1 MRRLVTLGLIAGLF
15 LSAFT
20 AWHAAADPRSEH
32 AGIGVRLVD
41 VPTSARDNPRARAYI
56 IDHVKPGEVIE
67 RRVEVVNH
75 SDRKEQVSLY
85 AAAARVEGGQFVGA
99 AGRTQNDLSSWTS
112 LDGSAVTLGPRGRSL
127 VRVTIA
133 VPDEAV
139 RGERYGVVWAELTPQ
154 QNPDG
159 VTHISRVGVRLYVSV
174 GPGGAP
180 RTDFDIV
187 SMTGI
192 RDQDNVPAVQA
203 RVRNTG
209 ERAIDL
215 TGSLTLADGPA
226 GLSAGPFKIP
236 AGNTVGIGDTQPLLV
251 PLDRQL
257 PDGPWRVKIRV
268 TSGVTTRTTEAT
280 LIFPPDIGAGPE
292 VPVDGGLPWQGLA
305 AGAVAGILILA
316 FAGYVW
322 VRRRRSQAVL
332 PGGYRWDKSAK
343 TDGAA

>member
-1 MRRLVTLGLIAGLF
+1 MRRFLTLGLIAALF
-15 LSAFT
+15 LPAF
-20 AWHAAADPRSEH
+20 AAPDAAADPRSEH
-32 AGIGVRLVD
+32 ARIGVRLVD
-41 VPTSARDNPRARAYI
+41 VPTAAADNPRARAYI
-56 IDHVKPGEVIE
+56 IDHVKPGQVIE

-85 AAAARVEGGQFVGA
+85 AAAARVEGGQFLGA
-99 AGRTQNDLSSWTS
+99 AGRSQNDLSSWTS
-112 LDGSAVTLGPRGRSL
+112 LAGSTRTLGPRGRSL
-127 VRVTIA
+127 VRVTIK

-139 RGERYGVVWAELTPQ
+139 RGERYGVIWAELTPRR
-154 QNPDG
+154 NADG
-159 VTHISRVGVRLYVSV
+159 VTQIGRVGIRLYVSV

-187 SMTGI
+187 SMTAI
-192 RDQDNVPAVQA
+192 RDPDNVPVVQA
-203 RVRNTG
+203 KVRNTG

-236 AGNTVGIGDTQPLLV
+236 AGNTVGIGEAQPLLV

-257 PDGPWRVKIRV
+257 PAGPWRAKISV
-268 TSGVTTRTTEAT
+268 TSGVTTRTAEAT
-280 LIFPPDIGAGPE
+280 LTFPPNIGAGPE
-292 VPVDGGLPWQGLA
+292 VPAGGGLPWQNLG

-322 VRRRRSQAVL
+322 RRRRRTHVVL
-332 PGGYRWDKSAK
+332 PTSYRRDQ
-343 TDGAA
+343 DRQD